1 MPAAAW
7 VVTRRYSEFHELN
20 KRLRARYPQVKSLE
34 FPRRHMPMLKLQ
46 KDLLGKRRVLLEKY
60 LGALLQVPAI
70 CRSRE
75 LRAFLSQ
82 QSLRPAAAAAGPTS
96 VEADSKDFVTRIY
109 NSVTDGMEEFLG
121 NIPVLDQLSLAGQ
134 HLISAAATQL
144 HATGTSTPS
153 AAGGP
158 TPAGEEVAASA
169 EAEAELAA
177 LEPSGRG
184 GGGGDPRQQLPQL
197 EPFVKPIC
205 DLFLEVFELNRE
217 NNWLRGRAVVLVLQQ
232 LLGGTVERRV
242 RDAARGLLSDEEGV
256 ARTLGWASEAV
267 WPGGGARV
275 QPPARSAAEKARS
288 AREAGV
294 VLASLVPD
302 LVGSVVGRANAQA
315 AARRM
320 MAMMNNERLK

>member
-20 KRLRARYPQVKSLE
+20 KRLRARYPQVKALE

-46 KDLLGKRRVLLEKY
+46 KDLLEKRRVLLEKY

-82 QSLRPAAAAAGPTS
+82 QSLRPAASAGPAGAE
-96 VEADSKDFVTRIY
+96 VDSKDFVSRIY

-144 HATGTSTPS
+144 QATGGPAPPP
-153 AAGGP
+153 AAGP
-158 TPAGEEVAASA
+158 RATDEEVAASA

-177 LEPSGRG
+177 LGPGK
-184 GGGGDPRQQLPQL
+184 DLNMQL

-256 ARTLGWASEAV
+256 ARTLNWAAEAA

-275 QPPARSAAEKARS
+275 QPPARSAAERGRS

-294 VLASLVPD
+294 VLAGLVPD